1 MLALPKNRMEGL
13 ERSNSHETA
22 MMSIMITIMITIRV
36 MIILMIIL
44 MMVMIQGRAV

>member
-1 MLALPKNRMEGL
+1 MQALPKNRMEGL

-36 MIILMIIL
+36 MIILM
-44 MMVMIQGRAV
+44 MVMIQGRAV

>member
-1 MLALPKNRMEGL
+1 MQALPKNRMEGL

-22 MMSIMITIMITIRV
+22 MMSIMITIRV
-36 MIILMIIL
+36 MIIL